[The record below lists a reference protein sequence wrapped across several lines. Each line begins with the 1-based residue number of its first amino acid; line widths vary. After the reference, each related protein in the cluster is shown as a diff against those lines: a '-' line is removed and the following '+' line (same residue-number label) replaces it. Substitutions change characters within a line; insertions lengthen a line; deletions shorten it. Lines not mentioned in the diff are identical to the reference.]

1 MVTPAVPAILIR
13 CEIQQNIKT
22 KMANMY
28 SISVAIIADA
38 EFAAEGSI
46 SAVQDVKHKTN
57 ITANKHFTVDL

>member
-1 MVTPAVPAILIR
+1 
-13 CEIQQNIKT
+13 
-22 KMANMY
+22 MANMY